1 MINKSEYIDS
11 KTLSKNTDNV
21 IFSELEF
28 LSDNLSLEEFKKLRK
43 IESENESYSS
53 KEVEKILYIRDVF
66 KKNWVNIE
74 DFDVF
79 MNILKWLQLWKN
91 LI

>member
-1 MINKSEYIDS
+1 MKNKPKYIDS
-11 KTLSKNTDNV
+11 KTLSENLDKV
-21 IFSELEF
+21 ILNEAEF
-28 LSDNLSLEEFKKLRK
+28 LNDNLSLEEFKKLRK